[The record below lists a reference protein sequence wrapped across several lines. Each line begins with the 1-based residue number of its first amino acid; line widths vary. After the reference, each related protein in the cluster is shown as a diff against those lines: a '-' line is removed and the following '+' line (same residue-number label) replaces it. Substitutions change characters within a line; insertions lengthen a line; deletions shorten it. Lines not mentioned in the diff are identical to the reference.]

1 MTKNEIIS
9 AVRAV
14 IAEQDLT
21 RYQLAKLTGL
31 RESTLQR
38 VDGADWGQQIETL
51 CKIAE
56 AVGLEIIVRKR
67 K

>member
-1 MTKNEIIS
+1 MTKEEIIQ
-9 AVRAV
+9 AVRSE
-14 IAEQDLT
+14 ISSRDLT
-21 RYQLAKLTGL
+21 RYQLSKKTGL

-38 VDGADWGQQIETL
+38 VDGEDWGQQIETL

-56 AVGLEIIVRKR
+56 AVGLEIVVKS